1 MEYLNLRRTNCEPR
15 STAMYKTCWCFVSVH
30 FWNLIVP
37 VFWIANFSVYFVI
50 NDCFYTFLQAEFPF
64 HLCFAKIANK
74 RFARKF
80 FGQSAILDRSDDYGD
95 YATFK
100 QNLLIDLKI
109 NTKIVIWSLLL
120 NYLLLSYRFVAIVV
134 IFIVTS
140 EYLIF
145 FNTMIFT
152 CRKLPERVFI
162 KFCSFFPFLRGLAR

>member
-1 MEYLNLRRTNCEPR
+1 MIRVQQQQLMFCFSALLKPHCIGIFNCEVFGLLCNKRLLPHISASR
-15 STAMYKTCWCFVSVH
+15 VS
-30 FWNLIVP
+30 
-37 VFWIANFSVYFVI
+37 FSPLF
-50 NDCFYTFLQAEFPF
+50 CE
-64 HLCFAKIANK
+64 IANK

-109 NTKIVIWSLLL
+109 NTKTVIWSLLL
-120 NYLLLSYRFVAIVV
+120 SYPLLSYRFVAIVV

-152 CRKLPERVFI
+152 
-162 KFCSFFPFLRGLAR
+162 

>member
-1 MEYLNLRRTNCEPR
+1 MFCCSALLKSHCIGILNCKFFGLLC
-15 STAMYKTCWCFVSVH
+15 S
-30 FWNLIVP
+30 
-37 VFWIANFSVYFVI
+37 
-50 NDCFYTFLQAEFPF
+50 DCFYTFLQAEFPF

-80 FGQSAILDRSDDYGD
+80 FGQSAILDISDVYGD
-95 YATFK
+95 HATFK
-100 QNLLIDLKI
+100 QNLLIHLKI

-120 NYLLLSYRFVAIVV
+120 SYPLLSYRFVAIVV

-145 FNTMIFT
+145 Y
-152 CRKLPERVFI
+152 RKLPERVFI

>member
-1 MEYLNLRRTNCEPR
+1 MEYLNLRRTNCDPR
-15 STAMYKTCWCFVSVH
+15 STAMHKTCSCLFSVH
-30 FWNLIVP
+30 CWNLIVP

-50 NDCFYTFLQAEFPF
+50 NDFFYTFLQAEFPF

-152 CRKLPERVFI
+152 YRKLPERVFI
-162 KFCSFFPFLRGLAR
+162 RFCSFFPFLRGLAR

>member
-1 MEYLNLRRTNCEPR
+1 MRTKDLLEN
-15 STAMYKTCWCFVSVH
+15 
-30 FWNLIVP
+30 
-37 VFWIANFSVYFVI
+37 
-50 NDCFYTFLQAEFPF
+50 
-64 HLCFAKIANK
+64 
-74 RFARKF
+74 F

-100 QNLLIDLKI
+100 QNLLINLKI

-120 NYLLLSYRFVAIVV
+120 SYPLLSYRFVAIVV

-152 CRKLPERVFI
+152 
-162 KFCSFFPFLRGLAR
+162 

>member
-1 MEYLNLRRTNCEPR
+1 MAHFSGVFKFAAYWLWSAFNSN
-15 STAMYKTCWCFVSVH
+15 SSCFVSVH
-30 FWNLIVP
+30 CWNLIVS
-37 VFWIANFSVYFVI
+37 VFLIAKFSVYFVI
-50 NDCFYTFLQAEFPF
+50 NDCFHTFLQAEFPF

-80 FGQSAILDRSDDYGD
+80 FGQSAILDRSDDDGD

-120 NYLLLSYRFVAIVV
+120 SYPLLSYRFVAIVV

-152 CRKLPERVFI
+152 
-162 KFCSFFPFLRGLAR
+162 